1 MAKKLNKEGITTGG
15 AIKEYHITQTI
26 DAFSGIEAYDISLSG
41 SLNVVGPINGDPN
54 IVNSLNVLHAISA
67 SWAPGSGRE
76 STTLFYRSS
85 SANLNTITFYQEGD
99 LTETLTIDTGSIDTS
114 GFFTDASVDSNN
126 ITFYHKENILQTL
139 TINTG
144 STDDFVKTA
153 TNSPITTYP
162 YVPNNIEFT
171 KGDNSTFNVST
182 GLTWIT
188 CSNIGNTIPQGSYG
202 IIINYVGSQ
211 TVTLDLQ
218 SSNIG
223 DTLEIIT
230 LQSAQGAVN
239 LDYEFGSIKVGGDS
253 SLVGG
258 AIQSSTNLSHPTF
271 KLVYTGNNEWHLTN
285 YLDNNM
291 IKNNTSIFESLKFL

>member
-1 MAKKLNKEGITTGG
+1 MANILNKKGITSGG
-15 AIKEYHITQTI
+15 AIQEHHITQTI
-26 DAFSGIEAYDISLSG
+26 DALTGIQEYDIFISG
-41 SLNVVGPINGDPN
+41 SLNVIGPINGDSN
-54 IVNSLNVLHAISA
+54 IINNLNVLHAVSA

-76 STTLFYRSS
+76 STALFYRSS
-85 SANLNTITFYQEGD
+85 SVNLNNITFYQEGD
-99 LTETLTIDTGSIDTS
+99 LKEILTIDTGSIDTS
-114 GFFTDASVDSNN
+114 NFFTSALVDSNN
-126 ITFYHKENILQTL
+126 ITFFNKENILQTL
-139 TINTG
+139 TIDTG
-144 STDDFVKTA
+144 STDDFIKTA
-153 TNSPITTYP
+153 NFFPITTYP

-230 LQSAQGAVN
+230 LQSAQGPVN
-239 LDYEFGSIKVGGDS
+239 LDYEFGSIKVGGNS

-258 AIQSSTNLSHPTF
+258 AIQSSTNLSYPTF